1 VKSEAPV
8 ADPCA
13 PAGGI
18 REKFARAHRRHHER
32 RGHPRLQG
40 MLFVWSGITILVT
53 CLVAGLTSYVTSSGP
68 MRWNKAMEGAAHMAS
83 RRFAEVWDDPTARVG
98 LAAEIAAELDVGVQ
112 TFDASSAP
120 LENLGTVQGR
130 PVTSTPVHRDG
141 RHVGRVEFYAPKFK
155 PRAELILPL
164 LGAFA
169 VIWAFSGLLARKFAR
184 PLAELA
190 ATADAIGRGNLDR
203 RSRVMRHAPGEVVL
217 LADAIDDMAGR
228 IQRQMVDQRELL
240 AAVSHEVRSPLAR
253 IRLLVEMARS
263 PAPASEDGEAAS
275 YRTPGKSDGA
285 ADAEGADPSVVAAE
299 REKALS
305 EIDREVEEIDAL
317 VGSLLASSRLDFGT
331 TDSREVDPVAI
342 ARDAL
347 VRSGLPARLLTAEE
361 RLPTVMADPTLIA
374 RALANLVDNARVHGG
389 GVTRLVAARE
399 NGSEIRFSVE
409 DAGPGLG
416 ADVEQLFLAFHRRPG
431 THGALGLGLAIVA
444 RIAEAHGGRA
454 FARNRA
460 EGGAE
465 IGFTIAAGPG
475 PRSSAPVSAGV

>member
-1 VKSEAPV
+1 MKTKAEACPPDV
-8 ADPCA
+8 SP
-13 PAGGI
+13 
-18 REKFARAHRRHHER
+18 REALRERFARAHRRHHER
-32 RGHPRLQG
+32 RGHPKLQG
-40 MLFVWSGITILVT
+40 MLFVWSGVTILVT

-68 MRWNKAMEGAAHMAS
+68 MRWTKTMEGAAHMAA
-83 RRFAEVWDDPTARVG
+83 RRFADVWDEPSARVG
-98 LAAEIAAELDVGVQ
+98 LAGEIAAELDVGVQ
-112 TFDASSAP
+112 TLDTASVP
-120 LENLGTVQGR
+120 LEKLGTVEGR
-130 PVTSTPVHRDG
+130 AVASVPVERG
-141 RHVGRVEFYAPKFK
+141 GQMLGKVEFYAPKFR
-155 PRAELILPL
+155 PRSELILPL
-164 LGAFA
+164 LVAFA

-203 RSRVMRHAPGEVVL
+203 RSRVHRHAPGEVVQ

-253 IRLLVEMARS
+253 IRLLVEMARTPGPS
-263 PAPASEDGEAAS
+263 SEDGPTSA
-275 YRTPGKSDGA
+275 DA
-285 ADAEGADPSVVAAE
+285 ADPPLDPVLAEAE
-299 REKALS
+299 REKAFA
-305 EIDREVEEIDAL
+305 EIEREVEEIDAL

-347 VRSGLPARLLTAEE
+347 VRSGLPARLLSAEE

-374 RALANLVDNARVHGG
+374 RALANLVDNARVHAG
-389 GVTRLVAARE
+389 GVTRLVAGRE
-399 NGSEIRFSVE
+399 NGSEIRFAVE

-416 ADVEQLFLAFHRRPG
+416 ADAEQLFQAFHRRPG

-454 FARNRA
+454 FARNRP

-465 IGFTIAAGPG
+465 IGFTIAAGRG
-475 PRSSAPVSAGV
+475 SSAAAPVSSAS